1 MTWDKSLLRVVKLV
15 PLVCVDGDTDFCC
28 SNTICTLQPV
38 PPSNV
43 WSLVVFLCN
52 SPVFNT
58 LLGRVHCNVLLA
70 RNACCKPSCNMLS
83 VKGVIQTV
91 QE

>member
-1 MTWDKSLLRVVKLV
+1 MGQISVEGSQIGTTGLCRRRHGFLLLQY
-15 PLVCVDGDTDFCC
+15 L
-28 SNTICTLQPV
+28 CTLQPV

-43 WSLVVFLCN
+43 WGLVVFLCN

-58 LLGRVHCNVLLA
+58 LLSRVHCNVLLA